1 MENSPSLRREML
13 GFSPPGSLT
22 FPAPRVFRKNEPN
35 TDITGKRVQKEIDTP
50 ARAC

>member
-1 MENSPSLRREML
+1 MENSPILRREML
-13 GFSPPGSLT
+13 GFFPCGGLT
-22 FPAPRVFRKNEPN
+22 FPAPRVFRKNEQN

>member
-13 GFSPPGSLT
+13 GFSPCGSSMFL
-22 FPAPRVFRKNEPN
+22 APRVFRKNEPN

-50 ARAC
+50 ACAC

>member
-13 GFSPPGSLT
+13 GFSPPGSLMLL
-22 FPAPRVFRKNEPN
+22 APRVFRKNEPN

>member
-1 MENSPSLRREML
+1 MENTPSLRCEML
-13 GFSPPGSLT
+13 GFSPPGSSM
-22 FPAPRVFRKNEPN
+22 FPAPRVFRKNEQN